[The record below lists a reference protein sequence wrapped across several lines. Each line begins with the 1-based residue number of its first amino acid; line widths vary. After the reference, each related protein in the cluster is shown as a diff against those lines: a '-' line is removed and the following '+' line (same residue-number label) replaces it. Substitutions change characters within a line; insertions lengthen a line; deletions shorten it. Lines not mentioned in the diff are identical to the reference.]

1 MGTFLQLP
9 YVGTN
14 WNDTAATN
22 AGVRNKNNTAYVGF
36 YGSNANTPNPVC
48 AACLVGTGSSYY
60 TITVGS
66 GFKTAYTN
74 NSGSYNGMD
83 VRYLTTDIYR
93 NQSSVSGTYVPAGT
107 YEPFSSVAEAIQA
120 FIQQFEVE
128 GYRNIRYTGNG
139 CIVTGPTFVRQGS
152 SVTAYVTPNI
162 GGNVIASGISVT
174 HNGSPVS
181 FQYNAG
187 ILTFTAS

>member
-22 AGVRNKNNTAYVGF
+22 AGIRNKRDTGYVGF

-48 AACLVGTGSSYY
+48 AGCLVGSDNYY

-66 GFKTAYTN
+66 GFTAKYTGS
-74 NSGSYNGMD
+74 SGSYNAMNSQ
-83 VRYLTTDIYR
+83 YLNTDIYK
-93 NQSSVSGTYVPAGT
+93 NGSSVNGAYVPAGT
-107 YEPFSSVAEAIQA
+107 YEAFSSIAEACQA

-187 ILTFTAS
+187 ILSFTAP

>member
-9 YVGTN
+9 YVGTD

-22 AGVRNKNNTAYVGF
+22 AGVRNKGNTGYVGF
-36 YGSNANTPNPVC
+36 YGSNPNTPNPVC
-48 AACLVGTGSSYY
+48 AACLVGTGASFY
-60 TITVGS
+60 TITVGNGFTTRYTGSS
-66 GFKTAYTN
+66 GGY
-74 NSGSYNGMD
+74 NSMGTQ
-83 VRYLTTDIYR
+83 YLTTDIYR
-93 NQSSVSGTYVPAGT
+93 NQSTVGSSYVPAGT
-107 YEPFSSVAEAIQA
+107 YETFSSIAEACQA